1 MKQNNQLKITM
12 DHELISYNQKEMKWS
27 DVVMLEEQEYMKISE
42 DACALE
48 IVCKGVDEIVC
59 EVVDDIVSKDF
70 YPKAS
75 VYELLIFV
83 ALLK

>member
-12 DHELISYNQKEMKWS
+12 DPELISYNQKEMKWS

-42 DACALE
+42 DVCVLE
-48 IVCKGVDEIVC
+48 VVCEGVDEIVC

-83 ALLK
+83 ELLK

>member
-1 MKQNNQLKITM
+1 
-12 DHELISYNQKEMKWS
+12 
-27 DVVMLEEQEYMKISE
+27 MLEEQEYMKISE
-42 DACALE
+42 DVCALE
-48 IVCKGVDEIVC
+48 TVCEGFDEIVC

-83 ALLK
+83 ELLK

>member
-1 MKQNNQLKITM
+1 
-12 DHELISYNQKEMKWS
+12 
-27 DVVMLEEQEYMKISE
+27 MLEEQEYMKISE
-42 DACALE
+42 DVCVLE
-48 IVCKGVDEIVC
+48 VVCEGVDEIVC

-83 ALLK
+83 ELLK